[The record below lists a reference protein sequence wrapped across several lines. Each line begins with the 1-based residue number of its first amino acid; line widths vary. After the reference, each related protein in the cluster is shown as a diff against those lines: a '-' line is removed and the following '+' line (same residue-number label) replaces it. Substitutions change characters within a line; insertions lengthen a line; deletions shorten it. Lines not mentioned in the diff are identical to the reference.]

1 MIEPMV
7 QGTGALALPGGWGFG
22 RGWPP
27 SSAPILPLRRAVV
40 EPGQQAG
47 ILIGVASRR
56 FGFWRIRA
64 FTVRYHVGRA
74 SYEATFHVG
83 IAIRVT
89 PHCPSCADRSKLAGR
104 LR

>member
-1 MIEPMV
+1 MV
-7 QGTGALALPGGWGFG
+7 QGAGALALPGGWGFG
-22 RGWPP
+22 RGWSP

-40 EPGQQAG
+40 ESGQQAG

-64 FTVRYHVGRA
+64 FTVRYHVERA
-74 SYEATFHVG
+74 SSEATFHVG

>member
-7 QGTGALALPGGWGFG
+7 QGTGALALPGVWGFG

-40 EPGQQAG
+40 GPGQQAG

-56 FGFWRIRA
+56 LGFWRIRA

-74 SYEATFHVG
+74 SYEATFNVG

-89 PHCPSCADRSKLAGR
+89 PHCPSCADRSKLTGR